1 MKRRYYLQ
9 AVLLIVVLAASL
21 PALAQTKVFEYDY
34 DASGNRTQ
42 REFIQLKSATVPG
55 GADLSEQQ
63 ELLEDALEGHEIKI
77 YPNPTKG
84 KITVSISGLEK
95 EPARVLVFSPQGRL
109 IADKKFTGPENT
121 VDLSAHPAGMYL
133 MKIMVSELS
142 ADWKI
147 VKD

>member
-21 PALAQTKVFEYDY
+21 PALAQTKVFEYTY

-55 GADLSEQQ
+55 GAGLSEQQ
-63 ELLEDALEGHEIKI
+63 EILEDALGDRGIKI
-77 YPNPTKG
+77 YPNPTRG

-121 VDLSAHPAGMYL
+121 VDLSAQPAGMYL
-133 MKIMVSELS
+133 MKIMVGELS
-142 ADWKI
+142 TDWKI
-147 VKD
+147 IKD

>member
-21 PALAQTKVFEYDY
+21 PALAQTKVFEYEY
-34 DASGNRTQ
+34 DASGNRIQ
-42 REFIQLKSATVPG
+42 REFIQLKSATAPG
-55 GADLSEQQ
+55 GAGLSEQQ
-63 ELLEDALEGHEIKI
+63 EILEDALDGHGIKI

-84 KITVSISGLEK
+84 KIKVSIAGLEK
-95 EPARVLVFSPQGRL
+95 ELARVLVFSPQGRL

-121 VDLSAHPAGMYL
+121 VDLSAQPAGMYL
-133 MKIMVSELS
+133 MKIVIGGLS
-142 ADWKI
+142 TDWKI

>member
-1 MKRRYYLQ
+1 MKRKVFLP
-9 AVLLIVVLAASL
+9 VLLLVLTLAASL

-34 DASGNRTQ
+34 DASGNRER

-55 GADLSEQQ
+55 GTGLSEQQ
-63 ELLEDALEGHEIKI
+63 EILEDALDGHEIKI

-84 KITVSISGLEK
+84 KITVSIAGLEK

-109 IADKKFTGPENT
+109 IANKKFTGPENT
-121 VDLSAHPAGMYL
+121 VDLSAQPAGMYL
-133 MKIMVSELS
+133 MKIMVGELS
-142 ADWKI
+142 TDWKI

>member
-9 AVLLIVVLAASL
+9 AVVLAASL
-21 PALAQTKVFEYDY
+21 PALAQTKVFEYGY

-55 GADLSEQQ
+55 GAGLSEQQ
-63 ELLEDALEGHEIKI
+63 EILEDALDGHGIKI

-121 VDLSAHPAGMYL
+121 VDLSAQPAGMYL
-133 MKIMVSELS
+133 MKIMVGELS
-142 ADWKI
+142 TDWKI
-147 VKD
+147 IKD

>member
-1 MKRRYYLQ
+1 MKRNYYLP
-9 AVLLIVVLAASL
+9 VLLLVLTLAASL

-42 REFIQLKSATVPG
+42 REFIQLKSAIVPG
-55 GADLSEQQ
+55 GESLSEEQKI
-63 ELLEDALEGHEIKI
+63 LEDTLDGHGIKI

-95 EPARVLVFSPQGRL
+95 EPARVLVFSPQGKL
-109 IADKKFTGPENT
+109 IADKEFTGPENT
-121 VDLSAHPAGMYL
+121 VDLSAQPAGMYL
-133 MKIMVSELS
+133 MKIVIGELS
-142 ADWKI
+142 TNWKI

>member
-21 PALAQTKVFEYDY
+21 PALAQTKVFEYEY

-42 REFIQLKSATVPG
+42 REFIQLKSAAVPG
-55 GADLSEQQ
+55 GESFSEEQKI
-63 ELLEDALEGHEIKI
+63 LEDALEGHEIKI

-84 KITVSISGLEK
+84 KITVSIAGLEK

-109 IADKKFTGPENT
+109 IADKEFTGPENT
-121 VDLSAHPAGMYL
+121 VDLSAQPAGMYL
-133 MKIMVSELS
+133 MKIVVGGLS
-142 ADWKI
+142 TDWKI